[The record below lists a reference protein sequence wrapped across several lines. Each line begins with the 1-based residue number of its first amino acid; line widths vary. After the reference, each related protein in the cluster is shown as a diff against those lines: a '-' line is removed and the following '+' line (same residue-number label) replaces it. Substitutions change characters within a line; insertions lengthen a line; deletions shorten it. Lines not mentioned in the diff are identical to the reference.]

1 MVSDSPPVNTDPNWP
16 DDRRSRERAQVA
28 VDLRL
33 KSASLHLPLLSRT
46 VDLSTASAFIRSAR
60 PLQVGMT
67 VTVEF
72 DRGRDRNPLAVEAEV
87 VRIGTTAE
95 GRPGGFAVRFLG
107 IGPVEETVIDEL
119 IEGARRRARPS

>member
-1 MVSDSPPVNTDPNWP
+1 LNADSPKLTEDPNWP
-16 DDRRSRERAQVA
+16 NDRRSRTRALVA

-60 PLQVGMT
+60 PLEVGMT

-87 VRIGTTAE
+87 VRVGTTAE

-119 IEGARRRARPS
+119 IDGARQRSRPS